1 VSHDFILYFYQG
13 ITKEYALAHCPDR
26 STTVTLEMPGNNKRW
41 HPKFYKKDESR
52 KNFLMGQWLDFV
64 RDNHVQEGDI
74 VLLLPT
80 KGGDR
85 SMFTVYLL
93 HETATQASEVHIEE
107 EPTTGTVAKH

>member
-1 VSHDFILYFYQG
+1 MLYFYQG